1 MTAFVSRRHASDLQL
16 HESHSNDEN
25 LHFLQGTGH
34 PKAIKKSLKTQI
46 LASFFRPFFDD
57 FYADDTNGVPKIEQA
72 ILVVIVEYVRCVCN
86 HE

>member
-25 LHFLQGTGH
+25 LHFLQGTGY

-46 LASFFRPFFDD
+46 LASFFRPFLMIFMLMIQTV
-57 FYADDTNGVPKIEQA
+57 FRRLNRQF
-72 ILVVIVEYVRCVCN
+72 
-86 HE
+86 